1 MSTAPE
7 ARHAQEPA
15 EPHPRREEPVDAHR
29 RREEPVDA
37 HRRREE
43 PADPHR
49 RQLAREK
56 EAFGGMKLG
65 SGFFGWLA
73 ATGTAALLLAVA
85 AAAGFGAGAARSSGV
100 EDAAE
105 EASQNLAS
113 VATAGGIVL
122 LVVLFVAYFCGGY
135 VAGRMARLDGV
146 KQGLAVWLWAVI
158 FAVVGGVLVAVAGDR
173 FDLGAQL
180 DDLGLP
186 IAVDEGTIAGLVG
199 LLAVALVTLLGAVLG
214 GRAGMHYH
222 RKLDRAGHHYPAT
235 R

>member
-1 MSTAPE
+1 VSTAPE
-7 ARHAQEPA
+7 ARNAQ
-15 EPHPRREEPVDAHR
+15 
-29 RREEPVDA
+29 
-37 HRRREE
+37 E

-85 AAAGFGAGAARSSGV
+85 AAAGFGAGAARSGV

-105 EASQNLAS
+105 QANLNLAS
-113 VATAGGIVL
+113 VATAGGIIL

-158 FAVVGGVLVAVAGDR
+158 FAVAGGVLAAVAGDR

-186 IAVDEGTIAGLVG
+186 IAMDDVTLAGLVG

-222 RKLDRAGHHYPAT
+222 RKLDRAGLRYPT
-235 R
+235 TD